1 MAPLLQPA
9 ECTILLIDP
18 RKQHISTFDLARQHG
33 LIRAFNLID
42 NAASATAVPCYYA
55 LEHDASG
62 PQELLAIPYQTATP
76 RVHTLSN
83 RGSSW
88 TNSGIATA
96 LAAENRACLVVCG
109 FWLEDS
115 VTFMALHALSSGFD
129 VFVLMDATPS
139 RAEEARGPSSDRL
152 LQAGVVPM
160 TTHQLIAEWA
170 EQSADL
176 TLRSNLSRLVQFR

>member
-18 RKQHISTFDLARQHG
+18 RKQHISTFDLARQRG

-62 PQELLAIPYQTATP
+62 PQELLAIPCQTAKP

-83 RGSSW
+83 NGPSW
-88 TNSGIATA
+88 TSSGIATA
-96 LAAENRACLVVCG
+96 LATENRPCLVVCG
-109 FWLEDS
+109 FWLETS

-129 VFVLMDATPS
+129 TFLLMDATPS
-139 RAEEARGPSSDRL
+139 RAEDSRAPSSDRL
-152 LQAGVVPM
+152 LQAGVVP
-160 TTHQLIAEWA
+160 TTTDQLIAEWA
-170 EQSADL
+170 EQTVDL
-176 TLRSNLSRLVQFR
+176 QLRSDLSKLIQSG